1 LDKQNSQNPVKKF
14 ISVFQYSGVA
24 LEIVWSTSAKLTI
37 AMALTTLFA
46 GVLPAAIASVGGL
59 FVDVVSNAF
68 QDDGSNTAQLRSDAL
83 YYVFLEAGLVVLMTG
98 AQRINTVCQSILRVL
113 LGNKINVMILE
124 KALTLE
130 LAHFEDAEYYDK
142 LVRAR
147 REASSRPL
155 SLVIKT
161 FDLFRDIIALITIGI
176 WLFQFSPYAVLL
188 LAVAGVP
195 AFIAEAKFS
204 GEAFRI
210 HRRRSAERRMQIYL
224 EMVLTRED
232 GVKEVKLLQLG
243 KMFLQRYVDIF
254 LNIYKEDR
262 SLVLR
267 RGIWGY
273 ILGLI
278 ASAAFYF
285 AYGWVGF
292 AAIAGAITIGQM
304 TMYIAQF
311 RLGQNSVTNS
321 LTSINGMYEDNLY
334 LSNLTEFLSHK
345 VPEQTGEGI
354 AGPNPDDGI
363 RFENVSFSYPGA
375 QTPAL
380 KNINLHI
387 TPGESLAIV
396 GENGSGKTT
405 LIKLLTRLYTPTEGR
420 ILVDGLDLQEWDTNA
435 IREKIG
441 VIFQDF
447 ARYQL
452 IVGENIGI
460 GDVDNIEDGNQIEEA
475 ARKGMADE
483 FVRDLP
489 LDYQT
494 QLGTWFKDGK
504 ELSGGQWQKIAL
516 SRAFMRSKADILIL
530 DEPTAAIDARAEAE
544 IFEHFNDLTD
554 NRISIIISLGTW
566 FKDGK
571 ELSGGQWQKIA
582 LSRAFMRSKADILI
596 LDEPTAAIDARAE
609 AEIFEHFN
617 DLTDNRISIIIS
629 HRFSTVRRA
638 DHIIVLEKA
647 EVLEQGSHQQLLE
660 MDGQYATLFN
670 LQAKG
675 YQ

>member
-1 LDKQNSQNPVKKF
+1 MATSDTASKPTDTASSAEPGSVRKF
-14 ISVFQYSGVA
+14 LSVFQYSRVA
-24 LEIVWSTSAKLTI
+24 MEIVWSTSATLTLV
-37 AMALTTLFA
+37 MAATTLVS

-59 FVDVVSNAF
+59 FVDAVASAI
-68 QDDGSNTAQLRSDAL
+68 QNTGDAAEAARSEVL
-83 YYVFLEAGLVVLMTG
+83 FYVLVEAGLVVIMTG
-98 AQRINTVCQSILRVL
+98 AQKLNTVCQSILRVL

-161 FDLFRDIIALITIGI
+161 FDLARDVVALLTIGI
-176 WLFQFSPYAVLL
+176 WLFQFSAYAVLL
-188 LAVAGVP
+188 LGLAGIP
-195 AFIAEAKFS
+195 AFLAEAKFS

-210 HRRRSAERRMQIYL
+210 HRRRSAERRVQIYL

-243 KMFLQRYVDIF
+243 KLFLQRYVDIF
-254 LNIYKEDR
+254 RKIYKEDR
-262 SLVLR
+262 NLVLR
-267 RGIWGY
+267 RGFWGY
-273 ILGLI
+273 VLGLL

-285 AYGWVGF
+285 AYAWVGF

-311 RLGQNSVTNS
+311 RLGQNAVTNS
-321 LTSINGMYEDNLY
+321 LTAVNGMYEDNLY
-334 LSNLTEFLSHK
+334 LSNLTEYLNHK
-345 VPEQTGEGI
+345 VPETTGNKT
-354 AGPNPDDGI
+354 AGPDPSDGI
-363 RFENVSFSYPGA
+363 RIENVSFFYPGSNI
-375 QTPAL
+375 PAL
-380 KNINLHI
+380 NKVNLHI
-387 TPGESLAIV
+387 RPGESLAIV

-405 LIKLLTRLYTPTEGR
+405 LIKLLTRLYQPSEGT
-420 ILVDGLDLQEWDTNA
+420 IYLEGLDLKDWDIDTL
-435 IREKIG
+435 RKKIG

-452 IVGENIGI
+452 LVGENIGI
-460 GDVDNIEDGNQIEEA
+460 GDVDELEQDELIEEA
-475 ARKGMADE
+475 AEKGMADE
-483 FVRDLP
+483 FVKDLP
-489 LDYQT
+489 QGYKT

-544 IFEHFNDLTD
+544 IFAHFRDLTA
-554 NRISIIISLGTW
+554 N
-566 FKDGK
+566 K
-571 ELSGGQWQKIA
+571 
-582 LSRAFMRSKADILI
+582 
-596 LDEPTAAIDARAE
+596 
-609 AEIFEHFN
+609 
-617 DLTDNRISIIIS
+617 ISIIIS
-629 HRFSTVRRA
+629 HRFSTVRMA

-647 EVLEQGSHQQLLE
+647 EILEEGSHEELLAS
-660 MDGQYATLFN
+660 DGQYATLFN
-670 LQAKG
+670 LQAQG

>member
-1 LDKQNSQNPVKKF
+1 M
-14 ISVFQYSGVA
+14 
-24 LEIVWSTSAKLTI
+24 
-37 AMALTTLFA
+37 AMAFSTLVS

-59 FVDVVSNAF
+59 FVDAVASAF
-68 QDDGSNTAQLRSDAL
+68 QQDSAAAEQARDDVLF
-83 YYVFLEAGLVVLMTG
+83 YVFLELGLVVFMTG
-98 AQRINTVCQSILRVL
+98 AQRLNTICQSILRVL

-161 FDLFRDIIALITIGI
+161 FDLLRDLIALITIGI
-176 WLFQFSPYAVLL
+176 FLFQFSVWAVAL
-188 LAVAGVP
+188 LAIAGIP
-195 AFIAEAKFS
+195 AFLAEAKFS

-243 KMFLQRYVDIF
+243 KLFLKRYVDIF
-254 LNIYKEDR
+254 RSMYKEDR
-262 SLVLR
+262 NLVLR
-267 RGIWGY
+267 RGFWGY
-273 ILGLI
+273 VLGLL
-278 ASAAFYF
+278 ASSAFYF

-292 AAIAGAITIGQM
+292 ATIAGAITIGQM

-311 RLGQNSVTNS
+311 RLGQNAVTNS
-321 LTSINGMYEDNLY
+321 LTAINGMYEDNLY
-334 LSNLTEFLSHK
+334 LSNLTEYLEHK
-345 VPEQTGEGI
+345 VPEQTGTETLGFDR
-354 AGPNPDDGI
+354 DDGI
-363 RFENVSFSYPGA
+363 RFEEVSFSYPGSEI
-375 QTPAL
+375 PAL
-380 KNINLHI
+380 NKVSLHI
-387 TPGESLAIV
+387 KPGESLAIV

-405 LIKLLTRLYTPTEGR
+405 LIKLLTRLYSPSKGR
-420 ILVDGLDLQEWDTNA
+420 IFLEGLELKEWDIETL
-435 IREKIG
+435 RQKIG

-460 GDVDNIEDGNQIEEA
+460 GDVDEIEKDPLIEEA
-475 ARKGMADE
+475 AKKGMADV

-489 LDYQT
+489 RSYKT

-530 DEPTAAIDARAEAE
+530 DEPTAAIDAKAEAE
-544 IFEHFNDLTD
+544 IFSHFGDLTD
-554 NRISIIISLGTW
+554 N
-566 FKDGK
+566 K
-571 ELSGGQWQKIA
+571 
-582 LSRAFMRSKADILI
+582 
-596 LDEPTAAIDARAE
+596 
-609 AEIFEHFN
+609 
-617 DLTDNRISIIIS
+617 ISIIIS

-638 DHIIVLEKA
+638 DHIIVLEKG
-647 EVLEQGSHQQLLE
+647 EIQEEGSHSELLDKE
-660 MDGQYATLFN
+660 GHYATLFR
-670 LQAKG
+670 LQAQG

>member
-1 LDKQNSQNPVKKF
+1 MIDQVNNQEPRDSVRKF
-14 ISVFQYSGVA
+14 FSVFQYSRVA
-24 LEIVWSTSAKLTI
+24 LEIVWSTSAALTL
-37 AMALTTLFA
+37 AMAFSTLVS

-59 FVDVVSNAF
+59 FVDAVASAF
-68 QDDGSNTAQLRSDAL
+68 QQDSAAAEQARDDVLF
-83 YYVFLEAGLVVLMTG
+83 YVFLELGLVVLITG
-98 AQRINTVCQSILRVL
+98 AQRLNTICQSILRVL

-161 FDLFRDIIALITIGI
+161 FDLLRDLIALITIGI
-176 WLFQFSPYAVLL
+176 FLFQFSVWAVAL

-195 AFIAEAKFS
+195 AFLAEAKFS

-243 KMFLQRYVDIF
+243 KLFLKRYVDIF
-254 LNIYKEDR
+254 RSMYKEDR
-262 SLVLR
+262 NLVLR
-267 RGIWGY
+267 RGFWGY
-273 ILGLI
+273 VLGLL
-278 ASAAFYF
+278 ASSAFYF

-292 AAIAGAITIGQM
+292 ATIAGAITIGQM

-311 RLGQNSVTNS
+311 RLGQNAVTNS
-321 LTSINGMYEDNLY
+321 LTAINGMYEDNLY
-334 LSNLTEFLSHK
+334 LSNLTEYLEHK
-345 VPEQTGEGI
+345 VPEQTGTKTLGFDR
-354 AGPNPDDGI
+354 DDGI
-363 RFENVSFSYPGA
+363 RFEDVSFSYPGSEI
-375 QTPAL
+375 PAL
-380 KNINLHI
+380 NKVSLHI
-387 TPGESLAIV
+387 KPGESLAIV

-405 LIKLLTRLYTPTEGR
+405 LIKLLTRLYSPSKGKIFLEG
-420 ILVDGLDLQEWDTNA
+420 LELKEWDIETL
-435 IREKIG
+435 RQKIG

-460 GDVDNIEDGNQIEEA
+460 GDVDEIETDPLIEEA
-475 ARKGMADE
+475 AKKGMADV

-489 LDYQT
+489 RSYKT

-544 IFEHFNDLTD
+544 IFSHFGDLTD
-554 NRISIIISLGTW
+554 N
-566 FKDGK
+566 K
-571 ELSGGQWQKIA
+571 
-582 LSRAFMRSKADILI
+582 
-596 LDEPTAAIDARAE
+596 
-609 AEIFEHFN
+609 
-617 DLTDNRISIIIS
+617 ISIIIS

-638 DHIIVLEKA
+638 DHIIVLEKG
-647 EVLEQGSHQQLLE
+647 EIQEEGSHSELLNNE
-660 MDGQYATLFN
+660 GHYATLFR
-670 LQAKG
+670 LQAQG

>member
-1 LDKQNSQNPVKKF
+1 MTAEKSSKSPRSRFLG
-14 ISVFQYSGVA
+14 VFRYSA
-24 LEIVWSTSAKLTI
+24 FAMRIVWDTSAPLMI
-37 AMALTTLFA
+37 AMALTTLIV
-46 GVLPAAIASVGGL
+46 GLLPAAIASVGGL
-59 FVDVVSNAF
+59 FVDAVAGAL
-68 QDDGSNTAQLRSDAL
+68 GSAGAAAEVARSEAL
-83 YYVFLEAGLVVLMTG
+83 TFVYIEVGLVLLMTA
-98 AQRINTVCQSILRVL
+98 AQQANTVCQAVLRVL

-155 SLVIKT
+155 SLVTKT
-161 FDLFRDIIALITIGI
+161 FDLLRNVISLIAIGVF
-176 WLFQFSPYAVLL
+176 LFQFSPYAVLL
-188 LAVAGVP
+188 LSIAGVP

-204 GEAFRI
+204 GEAFRVNK
-210 HRRRSAERRMQIYL
+210 RRSAERRMQIYL

-243 KMFLQRYVDIF
+243 KIFLQRYVDIF
-254 LNIYKEDR
+254 LAIYKEDR

-267 RGIWGY
+267 RGVWGY
-273 ILGLI
+273 GLGII
-278 ASAAFYF
+278 ASGAFYF

-311 RLGQNSVTNS
+311 RLGQSAVTSS
-321 LTSINGMYEDNLY
+321 LTSVNGMYEDNLY
-334 LSNLTEFLSHK
+334 LSNLTEYLEHE
-345 VPEQTGEGI
+345 VPEQSGNLH
-354 AGPNPDDGI
+354 AGPRPEDGI
-363 RFENVSFSYPGA
+363 RFENVSFFYPGSDV
-375 QTPAL
+375 PAL
-380 KNINLHI
+380 DNVSLHI

-405 LIKLLTRLYTPTEGR
+405 LIKLLTRLYTPTQGQIMLEG
-420 ILVDGLDLQEWDTNA
+420 LPLQEWDVDTL
-435 IREKIG
+435 RRKIG

-460 GDVDNIEDGNQIEEA
+460 GDSDNLASESEIEIA
-475 ARKGMADE
+475 AKKGMADE

-489 LDYQT
+489 SGYKT

-504 ELSGGQWQKIAL
+504 ELSGGQWQKVAL

-530 DEPTAAIDARAEAE
+530 DEPTAAIDAKAEAD
-544 IFEHFNDLTD
+544 IFAHFAELT
-554 NRISIIISLGTW
+554 
-566 FKDGK
+566 
-571 ELSGGQWQKIA
+571 A
-582 LSRAFMRSKADILI
+582 
-596 LDEPTAAIDARAE
+596 
-609 AEIFEHFN
+609 
-617 DLTDNRISIIIS
+617 NRISIIIS

-638 DHIIVLEKA
+638 DHIIVLEKSKIM
-647 EVLEQGSHQQLLE
+647 EQGSHEELLE
-660 MDGQYATLFN
+660 LGGQYATLFK
-670 LQAKG
+670 LQAEG

>member
-1 LDKQNSQNPVKKF
+1 MTAEKSSKSPLSRF
-14 ISVFQYSGVA
+14 LGVFRYSAVA
-24 LEIVWSTSAKLTI
+24 MRIVWDTSAPLMI
-37 AMALTTLFA
+37 AMALTTLIV
-46 GVLPAAIASVGGL
+46 GLLPAAIASVGGL
-59 FVDVVSNAF
+59 FVDAVAGAL
-68 QDDGSNTAQLRSDAL
+68 GSAGAAAEVARSEAL
-83 YYVFLEAGLVVLMTG
+83 TFVYIEVGLVLLMTA
-98 AQRINTVCQSILRVL
+98 AQQANTVCQAVLRVL

-155 SLVIKT
+155 SLVTKT
-161 FDLFRDIIALITIGI
+161 FDLLRNVISLIAIGAF
-176 WLFQFSPYAVLL
+176 LFQFSPYAVLL
-188 LAVAGVP
+188 LSIAGVP

-204 GEAFRI
+204 GEAFRVNK
-210 HRRRSAERRMQIYL
+210 RRSAERRMQIYL

-243 KMFLQRYVDIF
+243 KIFLQRYVDIF
-254 LNIYKEDR
+254 LAIYKEDR

-267 RGIWGY
+267 RGVWGY
-273 ILGLI
+273 GLGII
-278 ASAAFYF
+278 ASGAFYF

-311 RLGQNSVTNS
+311 RLGQSAVTSS
-321 LTSINGMYEDNLY
+321 LTSVNGMYEDNLY
-334 LSNLTEFLSHK
+334 LSNLTEYLEHE
-345 VPEQTGEGI
+345 VPEQSGNLH
-354 AGPNPDDGI
+354 AGPRPEDGI
-363 RFENVSFSYPGA
+363 RFESVSFFYPGSDVPALDNVS
-375 QTPAL
+375 
-380 KNINLHI
+380 LHI

-405 LIKLLTRLYTPTEGR
+405 LIKLLTRLYTPTQGQILLEG
-420 ILVDGLDLQEWDTNA
+420 LPLQEWDIDTL
-435 IREKIG
+435 RRKIG

-460 GDVDNIEDGNQIEEA
+460 GDSDNLASESEIEIA
-475 ARKGMADE
+475 AKKGMADE

-489 LDYQT
+489 SGYKT

-504 ELSGGQWQKIAL
+504 ELSGGQWQKVAL

-530 DEPTAAIDARAEAE
+530 DEPTAAIDAKAEAD
-544 IFEHFNDLTD
+544 IFAHFAELT
-554 NRISIIISLGTW
+554 
-566 FKDGK
+566 
-571 ELSGGQWQKIA
+571 A
-582 LSRAFMRSKADILI
+582 
-596 LDEPTAAIDARAE
+596 
-609 AEIFEHFN
+609 
-617 DLTDNRISIIIS
+617 NRISIIIS

-638 DHIIVLEKA
+638 DHIIVLEKSKIM
-647 EVLEQGSHQQLLE
+647 EQGSHEELLE
-660 MDGQYATLFN
+660 LGGQYATLFK
-670 LQAKG
+670 LQAEG

>member
-1 LDKQNSQNPVKKF
+1 MIKKTNSNDAVSRF
-14 ISVFQYSGVA
+14 LGVFRYSAVA
-24 LEIVWSTSAKLTI
+24 MRIVWDTSAPLMI
-37 AMALTTLFA
+37 AMALTTLIV
-46 GVLPAAIASVGGL
+46 GLLPAAIASVGGL
-59 FVDVVSNAF
+59 FVDAVAGAL
-68 QDDGSNTAQLRSDAL
+68 GSTGVTADSAKTEAL
-83 YYVFLEAGLVVLMTG
+83 TFVYIEVGLVLLMTA
-98 AQRINTVCQSILRVL
+98 AQQANTVCQAVLRVL

-155 SLVIKT
+155 SLVTKT
-161 FDLFRDIIALITIGI
+161 FDLIRNLISLIAIGAF
-176 WLFQFSPYAVLL
+176 LFQFSPYAVLL
-188 LAVAGVP
+188 LSIAGVP

-204 GEAFRI
+204 GEAFRVNK
-210 HRRRSAERRMQIYL
+210 RRSAERRMQIYL

-243 KMFLQRYVDIF
+243 KIFLQRYIDIF
-254 LNIYKEDR
+254 LAIYKEDR

-273 ILGLI
+273 GLGII
-278 ASAAFYF
+278 ASGAFYF

-311 RLGQNSVTNS
+311 RLGQSAVTSS
-321 LTSINGMYEDNLY
+321 LTSVNGMYEDNLY
-334 LSNLTEFLSHK
+334 LSNLTEYLEHE
-345 VPEQTGEGI
+345 VPEQSGSLH
-354 AGPNPDDGI
+354 AGPMPEDGI
-363 RFENVSFSYPGA
+363 RFENVSFFYPGSDV
-375 QTPAL
+375 PAL
-380 KNINLHI
+380 DNVSLHI

-405 LIKLLTRLYTPTEGR
+405 LIKLLTRLYTPTHGKISLEG
-420 ILVDGLDLQEWDTNA
+420 LPLEEWDIDTL
-435 IREKIG
+435 RRKIG

-460 GDVDNIEDGNQIEEA
+460 GDSDNLDSEKEIEIA
-475 ARKGMADE
+475 AKKGMADE

-489 LDYQT
+489 SGYKT

-504 ELSGGQWQKIAL
+504 ELSGGQWQKVAL
-516 SRAFMRSKADILIL
+516 SRAFMRNQADILIL
-530 DEPTAAIDARAEAE
+530 DEPTAAIDAKAEAD
-544 IFEHFNDLTD
+544 IFAHFAELT
-554 NRISIIISLGTW
+554 
-566 FKDGK
+566 
-571 ELSGGQWQKIA
+571 A
-582 LSRAFMRSKADILI
+582 
-596 LDEPTAAIDARAE
+596 
-609 AEIFEHFN
+609 
-617 DLTDNRISIIIS
+617 NRISIIIS

-647 EVLEQGSHQQLLE
+647 RIMEQGSHEELLE
-660 MDGQYATLFN
+660 LGGQYATLFK
-670 LQAKG
+670 LQAEG

>member
-1 LDKQNSQNPVKKF
+1 MSEQDNQTSVRSFL
-14 ISVFQYSGVA
+14 SVFQYSRVA
-24 LEIVWSTSAKLTI
+24 IEIVWSTSAALTI
-37 AMALTTLFA
+37 VMAITTLIA
-46 GVLPAAIASVGGL
+46 GVLPAAIASIGGL
-59 FVDVVSNAF
+59 FVDAVA
-68 QDDGSNTAQLRSDAL
+68 TAINSQGQEAELARSDVL
-83 YYVFLEAGLVVLMTG
+83 RYVLIEAGLVVLMTG
-98 AQRINTVCQSILRVL
+98 AQKANGVCQSILRVL

-161 FDLFRDIIALITIGI
+161 FDLIRDLIALLTIG
-176 WLFQFSPYAVLL
+176 LFLLQFSVYAVLL
-188 LAVAGVP
+188 LALAGIP
-195 AFIAEAKFS
+195 AFVAEAKFS

-243 KMFLQRYVDIF
+243 KLFLDRYVNIF
-254 LNIYKEDR
+254 RDIYKEDR
-262 SLVLR
+262 NLVLR
-267 RGIWGY
+267 RGFWGY
-273 ILGLI
+273 VLGLL

-285 AYGWVGF
+285 AYGWVGL

-311 RLGQNSVTNS
+311 RLGQNAVTNS
-321 LTSINGMYEDNLY
+321 LTSVNGMYEDNLY
-334 LSNLTEFLSHK
+334 LSNLTEYLAHK
-345 VPEQTGEGI
+345 VPEQSGDQV
-354 AGPNPDDGI
+354 AGPDPADGI
-363 RFENVSFSYPGA
+363 RFEGVSFYYPGSK
-375 QTPAL
+375 TPAL
-380 KNINLHI
+380 DNVSLHI
-387 TPGESLAIV
+387 RPGESLAIV

-405 LIKLLTRLYTPTEGR
+405 LIKLLTRLYQPTSGTIYLE
-420 ILVDGLDLQEWDTNA
+420 GLDLADWDINA
-435 IREKIG
+435 LRQKIG

-447 ARYQL
+447 ARYQML
-452 IVGENIGI
+452 VGENIGI
-460 GDVDNIEDGNQIEEA
+460 GDVEDLEEQNLIEEA

-483 FVRDLP
+483 FVKDLP
-489 LDYQT
+489 AAYQT

-544 IFEHFNDLTD
+544 IFAHFRDLTA
-554 NRISIIISLGTW
+554 N
-566 FKDGK
+566 K
-571 ELSGGQWQKIA
+571 
-582 LSRAFMRSKADILI
+582 
-596 LDEPTAAIDARAE
+596 
-609 AEIFEHFN
+609 
-617 DLTDNRISIIIS
+617 ISIIIS
-629 HRFSTVRRA
+629 HRFSTVRMA

-647 EVLEQGSHQQLLE
+647 AIMEEGSHQELLAA
-660 MDGQYATLFN
+660 DGQYATLFN

>member
-1 LDKQNSQNPVKKF
+1 MTADKNSKSPLSRF
-14 ISVFQYSGVA
+14 LGVFRYSAVA
-24 LEIVWSTSAKLTI
+24 MRIVWDTSAPLMI
-37 AMALTTLFA
+37 AMALTTLIV
-46 GVLPAAIASVGGL
+46 GLLPAAIASVGGL
-59 FVDVVSNAF
+59 FVDAVAGAL
-68 QDDGSNTAQLRSDAL
+68 GSAGAAAEVARSEAL
-83 YYVFLEAGLVVLMTG
+83 TFVYIEVGLVLLMTA
-98 AQRINTVCQSILRVL
+98 AQQANTVCQAVLRVL

-155 SLVIKT
+155 SLVTKT
-161 FDLFRDIIALITIGI
+161 FDLLRNVISLVAIGVF
-176 WLFQFSPYAVLL
+176 LFQFSPYAVLL
-188 LAVAGVP
+188 LSIAGVP

-204 GEAFRI
+204 GEAFRVNK
-210 HRRRSAERRMQIYL
+210 RRSAERRMQIYL

-243 KMFLQRYVDIF
+243 KIFLQRYVDIF
-254 LNIYKEDR
+254 LAIYKEDR

-267 RGIWGY
+267 RGVWGY
-273 ILGLI
+273 GLGII
-278 ASAAFYF
+278 ASGAFYF

-311 RLGQNSVTNS
+311 RLGQSAVTSS
-321 LTSINGMYEDNLY
+321 LTSVNGMYEDNLY
-334 LSNLTEFLSHK
+334 LSNLAEYLEHE
-345 VPEQTGEGI
+345 VPEQSGNLH
-354 AGPNPDDGI
+354 AGPRPEDGI
-363 RFENVSFSYPGA
+363 RFESVSFFYPGSDVPALDNVS
-375 QTPAL
+375 
-380 KNINLHI
+380 LHI

-405 LIKLLTRLYTPTEGR
+405 LIKLLTRLYMPTQGQILLEG
-420 ILVDGLDLQEWDTNA
+420 LPLQEWDIDTL
-435 IREKIG
+435 RRKIG

-460 GDVDNIEDGNQIEEA
+460 GDSDNLASESEIEIA
-475 ARKGMADE
+475 AKKGMADE

-489 LDYQT
+489 SGYKT

-504 ELSGGQWQKIAL
+504 ELSGGQWQKVAL

-530 DEPTAAIDARAEAE
+530 DEPTAAIDAKAEAD
-544 IFEHFNDLTD
+544 IFAHFAELT
-554 NRISIIISLGTW
+554 
-566 FKDGK
+566 
-571 ELSGGQWQKIA
+571 A
-582 LSRAFMRSKADILI
+582 
-596 LDEPTAAIDARAE
+596 
-609 AEIFEHFN
+609 
-617 DLTDNRISIIIS
+617 NRISIIIS

-638 DHIIVLEKA
+638 DHIIVLEKSKIM
-647 EVLEQGSHQQLLE
+647 EQGSHEELLE
-660 MDGQYATLFN
+660 LGGQYATLFK
-670 LQAKG
+670 LQAEG

>member
-1 LDKQNSQNPVKKF
+1 M
-14 ISVFQYSGVA
+14 
-24 LEIVWSTSAKLTI
+24 EIVWSTSAALTI
-37 AMALTTLFA
+37 LMAISTLIA

-59 FVDVVSNAF
+59 FVDAVASAIQGTGEVAE
-68 QDDGSNTAQLRSDAL
+68 QARSDVL
-83 YYVFLEAGLVVLMTG
+83 FYVLVEAGLVVLMTG
-98 AQRINTVCQSILRVL
+98 GQKLNSVCQSILRVL

-161 FDLFRDIIALITIGI
+161 FDLVRDIIALITIGI

-188 LAVAGVP
+188 LGLAGVP
-195 AFIAEAKFS
+195 AFVAEAKFS

-243 KMFLQRYVDIF
+243 KLFLQRYVDIF
-254 LNIYKEDR
+254 RNIYKEDR
-262 SLVLR
+262 NLVLR
-267 RGIWGY
+267 RGFWGY
-273 ILGLI
+273 VLGLL

-311 RLGQNSVTNS
+311 RLGQNAVTNS

-334 LSNLTEFLSHK
+334 LSNLSEYLAHK
-345 VPEQTGEGI
+345 VPEQTGDQTG
-354 AGPNPDDGI
+354 GPQPEDGI
-363 RFENVSFSYPGA
+363 RIENVTFYYPGSK
-375 QTPAL
+375 TPAL
-380 KNINLHI
+380 RSVNLHI
-387 TPGESLAIV
+387 RPGESLAIV

-405 LIKLLTRLYTPTEGR
+405 LIKLLTRLYTPSEGA
-420 ILVDGLDLQEWDTNA
+420 IYLEGLDLREWDIQA
-435 IREKIG
+435 LRKKIG

-452 IVGENIGI
+452 LVGENIGI
-460 GDVDNIEDGNQIEEA
+460 GDVEDLNEAERVEEA
-475 ARKGMADE
+475 AKKGMAEE
-483 FVRDLP
+483 FVKDLP
-489 LDYQT
+489 EAYNT
-494 QLGTWFKDGK
+494 QLGTWFKNGK

-516 SRAFMRSKADILIL
+516 SRAFMRNKADILIL

-544 IFEHFNDLTD
+544 IFSHFRDLTA
-554 NRISIIISLGTW
+554 N
-566 FKDGK
+566 K
-571 ELSGGQWQKIA
+571 
-582 LSRAFMRSKADILI
+582 
-596 LDEPTAAIDARAE
+596 
-609 AEIFEHFN
+609 
-617 DLTDNRISIIIS
+617 ISIIIS
-629 HRFSTVRRA
+629 HRFSTVRMA

-647 EVLEQGSHQQLLE
+647 EIQEEGSHQELLARG
-660 MDGQYATLFN
+660 GQYATLFK
-670 LQAKG
+670 LQAQG

>member
-1 LDKQNSQNPVKKF
+1 MTAEKSSKSPLSRF
-14 ISVFQYSGVA
+14 LGVFRYSAVA
-24 LEIVWSTSAKLTI
+24 MRIVWDTSASLMI
-37 AMALTTLFA
+37 AMALTTLIV
-46 GVLPAAIASVGGL
+46 GLLPAAIASVGGL
-59 FVDVVSNAF
+59 FVDAVAGAL
-68 QDDGSNTAQLRSDAL
+68 GSAGAAAEVARSEAL
-83 YYVFLEAGLVVLMTG
+83 TFVYIEVGLVLLMTA
-98 AQRINTVCQSILRVL
+98 AQQANTVCQAVLRVL

-155 SLVIKT
+155 SLVTKT
-161 FDLFRDIIALITIGI
+161 FDLLRNVISLIAIGVF
-176 WLFQFSPYAVLL
+176 LFQFSPYAVLL
-188 LAVAGVP
+188 LSIAGVP

-204 GEAFRI
+204 GEAFRVNK
-210 HRRRSAERRMQIYL
+210 RRSAERRMQIYL

-243 KMFLQRYVDIF
+243 KIFLQRYVDIF
-254 LNIYKEDR
+254 LAIYKEDR

-267 RGIWGY
+267 RGVWGY
-273 ILGLI
+273 GLGII
-278 ASAAFYF
+278 ASGAFYF

-311 RLGQNSVTNS
+311 RLGQSAVTSS
-321 LTSINGMYEDNLY
+321 LTSVNGMYEDNLY
-334 LSNLTEFLSHK
+334 LSNLTEYLEHE
-345 VPEQTGEGI
+345 VPEQSGNLH
-354 AGPNPDDGI
+354 AGPRPEDGI
-363 RFENVSFSYPGA
+363 RFENVSFFYPGSDV
-375 QTPAL
+375 PAL
-380 KNINLHI
+380 DNVSLHI

-405 LIKLLTRLYTPTEGR
+405 LIKLLTRLYTPTQGQIMLEG
-420 ILVDGLDLQEWDTNA
+420 LPLQEWDVDTL
-435 IREKIG
+435 RRKIG

-460 GDVDNIEDGNQIEEA
+460 GDSDNLASETEIEIA
-475 ARKGMADE
+475 AKKGMADE

-489 LDYQT
+489 SGYKT

-504 ELSGGQWQKIAL
+504 ELSGGQWQKVAL

-530 DEPTAAIDARAEAE
+530 DEPTAAIDAKAEAD
-544 IFEHFNDLTD
+544 IFAHFAELT
-554 NRISIIISLGTW
+554 
-566 FKDGK
+566 
-571 ELSGGQWQKIA
+571 A
-582 LSRAFMRSKADILI
+582 
-596 LDEPTAAIDARAE
+596 
-609 AEIFEHFN
+609 
-617 DLTDNRISIIIS
+617 NRISIIIS

-638 DHIIVLEKA
+638 DHIIVLEKSKIM
-647 EVLEQGSHQQLLE
+647 EQGSHEELLE
-660 MDGQYATLFN
+660 LGGQYATLFK
-670 LQAKG
+670 LQAEG

>member
-1 LDKQNSQNPVKKF
+1 MTAEKSSKSPLSRF
-14 ISVFQYSGVA
+14 LGVFRYSAVA
-24 LEIVWSTSAKLTI
+24 MRIVWDTSASLMI
-37 AMALTTLFA
+37 AMALTTLIV
-46 GVLPAAIASVGGL
+46 GLLPAAIASVGGL
-59 FVDVVSNAF
+59 FVDAVAGAL
-68 QDDGSNTAQLRSDAL
+68 GSAGAAAEVARSEAL
-83 YYVFLEAGLVVLMTG
+83 TFVYIEVGLVLLMTA
-98 AQRINTVCQSILRVL
+98 AQQANTVCQAILRVL

-155 SLVIKT
+155 SLVTKT
-161 FDLFRDIIALITIGI
+161 FDLLRNVISLVAIGVF
-176 WLFQFSPYAVLL
+176 LFQFSPYAVLL
-188 LAVAGVP
+188 LSIAGVP

-204 GEAFRI
+204 GEAFRVNK
-210 HRRRSAERRMQIYL
+210 RRSAERRMQIYL

-243 KMFLQRYVDIF
+243 KIFLQRYVDIF
-254 LNIYKEDR
+254 LAIYKEDR

-267 RGIWGY
+267 RGVWGY
-273 ILGLI
+273 GLGII
-278 ASAAFYF
+278 ASGAFYF

-311 RLGQNSVTNS
+311 RLGQSAVTSS
-321 LTSINGMYEDNLY
+321 LTSVNGMYEDNLY
-334 LSNLTEFLSHK
+334 LSNLTEYLEHE
-345 VPEQTGEGI
+345 VPEQSGNLH
-354 AGPNPDDGI
+354 AGPRPEDGI
-363 RFENVSFSYPGA
+363 RFENVSFFYPGSDV
-375 QTPAL
+375 PAL
-380 KNINLHI
+380 DNVSLHI

-405 LIKLLTRLYTPTEGR
+405 LIKLLTRLYTPTQGQIMLEG
-420 ILVDGLDLQEWDTNA
+420 LPLQEWDVDTL
-435 IREKIG
+435 RRKIG

-460 GDVDNIEDGNQIEEA
+460 GDSDNLASETEIEIA
-475 ARKGMADE
+475 AKKGMADE

-489 LDYQT
+489 SGYKT

-504 ELSGGQWQKIAL
+504 ELSGGQWQKVAL

-530 DEPTAAIDARAEAE
+530 DEPTAAIDAKAEAD
-544 IFEHFNDLTD
+544 IFAHFAELT
-554 NRISIIISLGTW
+554 
-566 FKDGK
+566 
-571 ELSGGQWQKIA
+571 A
-582 LSRAFMRSKADILI
+582 
-596 LDEPTAAIDARAE
+596 
-609 AEIFEHFN
+609 
-617 DLTDNRISIIIS
+617 NRISIIIS

-638 DHIIVLEKA
+638 DHIIVLEKSKIM
-647 EVLEQGSHQQLLE
+647 EQGSHEELLE
-660 MDGQYATLFN
+660 LGGQYATLFM
-670 LQAKG
+670 LQAEG

>member
-1 LDKQNSQNPVKKF
+1 ML
-14 ISVFQYSGVA
+14 
-24 LEIVWSTSAKLTI
+24 
-37 AMALTTLFA
+37 AMALTTLIA
-46 GVLPAAIASVGGL
+46 GVLPAAIASVGGM
-59 FVDVVSNAF
+59 FVDAVAGALGAS
-68 QDDGSNTAQLRSDAL
+68 GAQAEAARAQAL
-83 YYVFLEAGLVVLMTG
+83 NFVFIEVGLVLLMTA
-98 AQRINTVCQSILRVL
+98 AQQANTVCQAILRVL

-155 SLVIKT
+155 SLVTKT
-161 FDLFRDIIALITIGI
+161 FDLLRNVISLVAIGAF
-176 WLFQFSPYAVLL
+176 LFQFSPWAVLL
-188 LAVAGVP
+188 LSLAGVP

-204 GEAFRI
+204 GEAFRVNK
-210 HRRRSAERRMQIYL
+210 RRSAERRMQIYL

-243 KMFLQRYVDIF
+243 KLFLQRYVDIF
-254 LNIYKEDR
+254 LDMYREDR

-267 RGIWGY
+267 RGVWGY
-273 ILGLI
+273 GLGIL

-311 RLGQNSVTNS
+311 RLGQGSVTSS
-321 LTSINGMYEDNLY
+321 LTAVNGMYEDNLY
-334 LSNLTEFLSHK
+334 LSNLTEYLDHE
-345 VPEQTGEGI
+345 VPELSGSLH
-354 AGPNPDDGI
+354 AGPKPEDGI
-363 RFENVSFSYPGA
+363 RFDNVSFYYPGSDV
-375 QTPAL
+375 PAL
-380 KNINLHI
+380 DSVSLHI

-405 LIKLLTRLYTPTEGR
+405 LIKLLTRLYTPTHGVISLEG
-420 ILVDGLDLQEWDTNA
+420 LPLQEWDIDTL
-435 IREKIG
+435 RKKIG

-460 GDVDNIEDGNQIEEA
+460 GDADNLTAEDEIKEA
-475 ARKGMADE
+475 AQKGMADA
-483 FVRDLP
+483 FISDLP
-489 LDYQT
+489 SGYQT

-504 ELSGGQWQKIAL
+504 ELSGGQWQKVAL

-530 DEPTAAIDARAEAE
+530 DEPTAAIDAKAEAD
-544 IFEHFNDLTD
+544 IFAHFAELT
-554 NRISIIISLGTW
+554 
-566 FKDGK
+566 
-571 ELSGGQWQKIA
+571 A
-582 LSRAFMRSKADILI
+582 
-596 LDEPTAAIDARAE
+596 
-609 AEIFEHFN
+609 
-617 DLTDNRISIIIS
+617 NRISIIIS

-638 DHIIVLEKA
+638 DHIIVLEKSRII
-647 EVLEQGSHQQLLE
+647 EQGSHDELLALS
-660 MDGQYATLFN
+660 GHYATLFK
-670 LQAKG
+670 LQAEG

>member
-1 LDKQNSQNPVKKF
+1 MTAEKSSKSPLSRF
-14 ISVFQYSGVA
+14 LGVFRYSAVA
-24 LEIVWSTSAKLTI
+24 MRIVWDTSAPLMI
-37 AMALTTLFA
+37 AMALTTLIV
-46 GVLPAAIASVGGL
+46 GLLPAAIASVGGL
-59 FVDVVSNAF
+59 FVDAVAGAL
-68 QDDGSNTAQLRSDAL
+68 GSAGAAAEVARSEAL
-83 YYVFLEAGLVVLMTG
+83 TFVYIEVGLVLLMTA
-98 AQRINTVCQSILRVL
+98 AQQANTVCQAVLRVL

-155 SLVIKT
+155 SLVTKT
-161 FDLFRDIIALITIGI
+161 FDLLRNVISLIAIGVF
-176 WLFQFSPYAVLL
+176 LFQFSPYAVLL
-188 LAVAGVP
+188 LSIAGVP

-204 GEAFRI
+204 GEAFRVNK
-210 HRRRSAERRMQIYL
+210 RRSAERRMQIYL

-243 KMFLQRYVDIF
+243 KIFLQRYVDIF
-254 LNIYKEDR
+254 LAIYKEDR

-267 RGIWGY
+267 RGVWGY
-273 ILGLI
+273 GLGII
-278 ASAAFYF
+278 ASGAFYF

-311 RLGQNSVTNS
+311 RLGQSAVTSS
-321 LTSINGMYEDNLY
+321 LTSVNGMYEDNLY
-334 LSNLTEFLSHK
+334 LSNLTEYLEHE
-345 VPEQTGEGI
+345 VPEQSGNLH
-354 AGPNPDDGI
+354 AGPRPEDGI
-363 RFENVSFSYPGA
+363 RFENVSFFYPGSDV
-375 QTPAL
+375 PAL
-380 KNINLHI
+380 DNVSLHI

-405 LIKLLTRLYTPTEGR
+405 LIKLLTRLYTPTQGQIMLEG
-420 ILVDGLDLQEWDTNA
+420 LPLQEWDVDTL
-435 IREKIG
+435 RRKIG

-460 GDVDNIEDGNQIEEA
+460 GDSDNLASATEIEIA
-475 ARKGMADE
+475 AKKGMADE

-489 LDYQT
+489 SGYKT

-504 ELSGGQWQKIAL
+504 ELSGGQWQKVAL

-530 DEPTAAIDARAEAE
+530 DEPTAAIDAKAEAD
-544 IFEHFNDLTD
+544 IFAHFAELT
-554 NRISIIISLGTW
+554 
-566 FKDGK
+566 
-571 ELSGGQWQKIA
+571 A
-582 LSRAFMRSKADILI
+582 
-596 LDEPTAAIDARAE
+596 
-609 AEIFEHFN
+609 
-617 DLTDNRISIIIS
+617 NRISIIIS

-638 DHIIVLEKA
+638 DHIIVLEKSKIM
-647 EVLEQGSHQQLLE
+647 EQGSHEELLE
-660 MDGQYATLFN
+660 LGGQYATLFK
-670 LQAKG
+670 LQAEG

>member
-1 LDKQNSQNPVKKF
+1 M
-14 ISVFQYSGVA
+14 
-24 LEIVWSTSAKLTI
+24 EIVWSTSATLTLV
-37 AMALTTLFA
+37 MAATTLVS

-59 FVDVVSNAF
+59 FVDAVASAI
-68 QDDGSNTAQLRSDAL
+68 QNTGDAAEAARSEVL
-83 YYVFLEAGLVVLMTG
+83 FYVLVEAGLVVIMTG
-98 AQRINTVCQSILRVL
+98 AQKLNTVCQSILRVL

-161 FDLFRDIIALITIGI
+161 FDLARDVVALLTIGI
-176 WLFQFSPYAVLL
+176 WLFQFSAYAVLL
-188 LAVAGVP
+188 LGLAGIP
-195 AFIAEAKFS
+195 AFLAEAKFS

-210 HRRRSAERRMQIYL
+210 HRRRSAERRVQIYL

-243 KMFLQRYVDIF
+243 KLFLQRYVDIF
-254 LNIYKEDR
+254 RKIYKEDR
-262 SLVLR
+262 NLVLR
-267 RGIWGY
+267 RGFWGY
-273 ILGLI
+273 VLGLL

-311 RLGQNSVTNS
+311 RLGQNAVTNS
-321 LTSINGMYEDNLY
+321 LTAVNGMYEDNLY
-334 LSNLTEFLSHK
+334 LSNLTEYLNHN
-345 VPEQTGEGI
+345 VPETTGNKT
-354 AGPNPDDGI
+354 AGPDPSDGI
-363 RFENVSFSYPGA
+363 RIENVSFFYPGSNI
-375 QTPAL
+375 PAL
-380 KNINLHI
+380 NKVNLHI
-387 TPGESLAIV
+387 RPGESLAIV

-405 LIKLLTRLYTPTEGR
+405 LIKLLTRLYQPSEGT
-420 ILVDGLDLQEWDTNA
+420 IYLEGLDLKDWDIDTL
-435 IREKIG
+435 RKKIG

-452 IVGENIGI
+452 LVGENIGI
-460 GDVDNIEDGNQIEEA
+460 GDVDELEQDELIEEA
-475 ARKGMADE
+475 AEKGMADE
-483 FVRDLP
+483 FVKDLP
-489 LDYQT
+489 QGYKT

-544 IFEHFNDLTD
+544 IFAHFRDLTA
-554 NRISIIISLGTW
+554 N
-566 FKDGK
+566 K
-571 ELSGGQWQKIA
+571 
-582 LSRAFMRSKADILI
+582 
-596 LDEPTAAIDARAE
+596 
-609 AEIFEHFN
+609 
-617 DLTDNRISIIIS
+617 ISIIIS
-629 HRFSTVRRA
+629 HRFSTVRMA

-647 EVLEQGSHQQLLE
+647 EILEEGSHEELLAS
-660 MDGQYATLFN
+660 DGQYATLFN
-670 LQAKG
+670 LQAQG

>member
-1 LDKQNSQNPVKKF
+1 MDNQESQNPITKF
-14 ISVFQYSGVA
+14 LSVFQYSGLA
-24 LEIVWSTSAKLTI
+24 LEIVWNTSAKLTVV
-37 AMALTTLFA
+37 MALTTLVS

-59 FVDVVSNAF
+59 FVDAVSNAF
-68 QDDGSNTAQLRSDAL
+68 QDNASSAGQFRSDAL
-83 YYVFLEAGLVVLMTG
+83 YYVLLEAGLVVLMTS

-147 REASSRPL
+147 REASTRPL

-161 FDLFRDIIALITIGI
+161 FDLFRDTIALATIGI

-188 LAVAGVP
+188 LGLAGVP
-195 AFIAEAKFS
+195 AFLAEAKFS

-210 HRRRSAERRMQIYL
+210 HRRRSAERRLQIYL

-243 KMFLQRYVDIF
+243 KLFLQRYVAIF
-254 LNIYKEDR
+254 LAIYKEDR

-267 RGIWGY
+267 RGFWGY
-273 ILGLI
+273 VLGLL

-292 AAIAGAITIGQM
+292 AAIAGALTIGQM

-321 LTSINGMYEDNLY
+321 LTSINRMYEDMLY
-334 LSNLTEFLSHK
+334 LSNLTEYLEYK
-345 VPEQTGEGI
+345 VAEPTGDKK
-354 AGPNPDDGI
+354 AGPKPGDGI
-363 RFENVSFSYPGA
+363 RFENVSFYYSGA
-375 QTPAL
+375 ETPAL
-380 KNINLHI
+380 HKINLHI
-387 TPGESLAIV
+387 TQGESLAIV

-420 ILVDGLDLQEWDTNA
+420 ILVDGMDLQEWDTDA
-435 IREKIG
+435 IRQKIG

-460 GDVDNIEDGNQIEEA
+460 GDVENISAEDQISYA

-483 FVRDLP
+483 FVKDLP
-489 LDYQT
+489 LGYKT

-516 SRAFMRSKADILIL
+516 SRAFMRSQADILIL
-530 DEPTAAIDARAEAE
+530 DEPTAAIDAKAEAE
-544 IFEHFNDLTD
+544 IFAHF
-554 NRISIIISLGTW
+554 G
-566 FKDGK
+566 
-571 ELSGGQWQKIA
+571 E
-582 LSRAFMRSKADILI
+582 
-596 LDEPTAAIDARAE
+596 
-609 AEIFEHFN
+609 
-617 DLTDNRISIIIS
+617 LTDNRISIIIS
-629 HRFSTVRRA
+629 HRFSTVRMA

-647 EVLEQGSHQQLLE
+647 EVMEQGSHQQLLDK
-660 MDGQYATLFN
+660 DGQYATLFK
-670 LQAKG
+670 LQARG

>member
-1 LDKQNSQNPVKKF
+1 M
-14 ISVFQYSGVA
+14 
-24 LEIVWSTSAKLTI
+24 EIVWSTSATLTLV
-37 AMALTTLFA
+37 MAATTLVS

-59 FVDVVSNAF
+59 FVDAVASAI
-68 QDDGSNTAQLRSDAL
+68 QSTGDAAEAARSDVL
-83 YYVFLEAGLVVLMTG
+83 FYVLVEAGLVVIMTG
-98 AQRINTVCQSILRVL
+98 AQKLNTVCQSILRVL

-161 FDLFRDIIALITIGI
+161 FDLARDVVVLLTIGI
-176 WLFQFSPYAVLL
+176 WLYQFSPYAVLL
-188 LAVAGVP
+188 LGLAGIP
-195 AFIAEAKFS
+195 AFLAEAKFS

-210 HRRRSAERRMQIYL
+210 HRRRSAERRVQIYL

-243 KMFLQRYVDIF
+243 KLFLQRYVDIF
-254 LNIYKEDR
+254 RKIYKEDR
-262 SLVLR
+262 NLVLR
-267 RGIWGY
+267 RGFWGY
-273 ILGLI
+273 VLGLL

-311 RLGQNSVTNS
+311 RLGQNAVTNS
-321 LTSINGMYEDNLY
+321 LTAVNGMYEDNLY
-334 LSNLTEFLSHK
+334 LSNLTEYLNHK
-345 VPEQTGEGI
+345 VPETTGNKT
-354 AGPNPDDGI
+354 AGPDPSDGI
-363 RFENVSFSYPGA
+363 RIENVSFFYPGSNI
-375 QTPAL
+375 PAL
-380 KNINLHI
+380 NKVNLHI
-387 TPGESLAIV
+387 RPGESLAIV

-405 LIKLLTRLYTPTEGR
+405 LIKLLIRLYQPSEGT
-420 ILVDGLDLQEWDTNA
+420 IYLEGLDLKEWDIDTL
-435 IREKIG
+435 RKKIG

-452 IVGENIGI
+452 LVGENIGI
-460 GDVDNIEDGNQIEEA
+460 GDVDELEQDELIEEA
-475 ARKGMADE
+475 AEKGMADE
-483 FVRDLP
+483 FVKGLP
-489 LDYQT
+489 QGYKT

-544 IFEHFNDLTD
+544 IFSHFRDLTA
-554 NRISIIISLGTW
+554 N
-566 FKDGK
+566 K
-571 ELSGGQWQKIA
+571 
-582 LSRAFMRSKADILI
+582 
-596 LDEPTAAIDARAE
+596 
-609 AEIFEHFN
+609 
-617 DLTDNRISIIIS
+617 ISIIIS
-629 HRFSTVRRA
+629 HRFSTVRMA

-647 EVLEQGSHQQLLE
+647 EILEEGSHEELLAS
-660 MDGQYATLFN
+660 DGQYATLFN
-670 LQAKG
+670 LQAQG

>member
-1 LDKQNSQNPVKKF
+1 MTAEKSSKSPLSRF
-14 ISVFQYSGVA
+14 LGVFRYSAVA
-24 LEIVWSTSAKLTI
+24 MRIVWDTSAPLMI
-37 AMALTTLFA
+37 AMALTTLIV
-46 GVLPAAIASVGGL
+46 GLLPAAIASVGGL
-59 FVDVVSNAF
+59 FVDAVAGAL
-68 QDDGSNTAQLRSDAL
+68 GSAGAAAEVARSEAL
-83 YYVFLEAGLVVLMTG
+83 TFVYIEVGLVLLMTA
-98 AQRINTVCQSILRVL
+98 AQQANTVCQAVLRVL

-155 SLVIKT
+155 SLVTKT
-161 FDLFRDIIALITIGI
+161 FDLLRNVISLIAIGVF
-176 WLFQFSPYAVLL
+176 LFQFSPYAVLL
-188 LAVAGVP
+188 LSIAGVP

-204 GEAFRI
+204 GEAFRVNK
-210 HRRRSAERRMQIYL
+210 RRSAERRMQIYL

-243 KMFLQRYVDIF
+243 KIFLQRYVDIF
-254 LNIYKEDR
+254 LAIYKEDR

-267 RGIWGY
+267 RGVWGY
-273 ILGLI
+273 GLGII
-278 ASAAFYF
+278 ASGAFYF

-311 RLGQNSVTNS
+311 RLGQSAVTSS
-321 LTSINGMYEDNLY
+321 LTSVNGMYEDNLY
-334 LSNLTEFLSHK
+334 LSNLTEYLEHE
-345 VPEQTGEGI
+345 VPEQSGNLH
-354 AGPNPDDGI
+354 AGPRPEDGI
-363 RFENVSFSYPGA
+363 RFESVSFFYPGSDVPALDNVS
-375 QTPAL
+375 
-380 KNINLHI
+380 LHI

-405 LIKLLTRLYTPTEGR
+405 LIKLLTRLYTPTQGQILLEG
-420 ILVDGLDLQEWDTNA
+420 LPLQEWDIDTL
-435 IREKIG
+435 RRKIG

-447 ARYQL
+447 SRYQL

-460 GDVDNIEDGNQIEEA
+460 GDSDNLASESEIEIA
-475 ARKGMADE
+475 AKKGMADE

-489 LDYQT
+489 SGYKT

-504 ELSGGQWQKIAL
+504 ELSGGQWQKVAL

-530 DEPTAAIDARAEAE
+530 DEPTAAIDAKAEAD
-544 IFEHFNDLTD
+544 IFAHFAELT
-554 NRISIIISLGTW
+554 
-566 FKDGK
+566 
-571 ELSGGQWQKIA
+571 A
-582 LSRAFMRSKADILI
+582 
-596 LDEPTAAIDARAE
+596 
-609 AEIFEHFN
+609 
-617 DLTDNRISIIIS
+617 NRISIIIS

-638 DHIIVLEKA
+638 DHIIVLEKSKIM
-647 EVLEQGSHQQLLE
+647 EQGSHEELLE
-660 MDGQYATLFN
+660 LGGQYATLFK
-670 LQAKG
+670 LQAEG

>member
-1 LDKQNSQNPVKKF
+1 L
-14 ISVFQYSGVA
+14 
-24 LEIVWSTSAKLTI
+24 IVGL
-37 AMALTTLFA
+37 
-46 GVLPAAIASVGGL
+46 LPAAIASVGGL
-59 FVDVVSNAF
+59 FVDAVAGAL
-68 QDDGSNTAQLRSDAL
+68 GSAGAATEVARSEAL
-83 YYVFLEAGLVVLMTG
+83 TYVYIEVGLVLLMTA
-98 AQRINTVCQSILRVL
+98 AQQANTVCQAVLRVL

-155 SLVIKT
+155 SLVTKT
-161 FDLFRDIIALITIGI
+161 FDLIRNMISLIAIGAF
-176 WLFQFSPYAVLL
+176 LFQFSPYAVLL
-188 LAVAGVP
+188 LSIAGVP

-204 GEAFRI
+204 GEAFRVNK
-210 HRRRSAERRMQIYL
+210 RRSAERRMQIYL

-243 KMFLQRYVDIF
+243 KIFLQRYIDIF
-254 LNIYKEDR
+254 LAIYKEDR

-273 ILGLI
+273 GLGII
-278 ASAAFYF
+278 ASGAFYF

-311 RLGQNSVTNS
+311 RLGQSAVTSS
-321 LTSINGMYEDNLY
+321 LTSVNGMYEDNLY
-334 LSNLTEFLSHK
+334 LSNLTEYLEHE
-345 VPEQTGEGI
+345 VPEQSGSLH
-354 AGPNPDDGI
+354 AGPMPEDGI
-363 RFENVSFSYPGA
+363 RFDNVSFFYPGSDV
-375 QTPAL
+375 PAL
-380 KNINLHI
+380 DNVSLHI

-405 LIKLLTRLYTPTEGR
+405 LIKLLTRLYTPTHGKISLEG
-420 ILVDGLDLQEWDTNA
+420 LPLEEWDIDTL
-435 IREKIG
+435 RRKIG

-460 GDVDNIEDGNQIEEA
+460 GDADNLDSENEIEIA
-475 ARKGMADE
+475 AKKGMADE

-489 LDYQT
+489 SGYKT

-504 ELSGGQWQKIAL
+504 ELSGGQWQKVAL

-530 DEPTAAIDARAEAE
+530 DEPTAAIDAKAEAD
-544 IFEHFNDLTD
+544 IFAHFAELT
-554 NRISIIISLGTW
+554 
-566 FKDGK
+566 
-571 ELSGGQWQKIA
+571 A
-582 LSRAFMRSKADILI
+582 
-596 LDEPTAAIDARAE
+596 
-609 AEIFEHFN
+609 
-617 DLTDNRISIIIS
+617 NRISIIIS

-647 EVLEQGSHQQLLE
+647 RIMEQGSHEELLE
-660 MDGQYATLFN
+660 LGGQYATLFK
-670 LQAKG
+670 LQAEG

>member
-1 LDKQNSQNPVKKF
+1 MAAEKSSKSPLSRF
-14 ISVFQYSGVA
+14 LGVFRYSAGA
-24 LEIVWSTSAKLTI
+24 MRIVWDTSAPLMI
-37 AMALTTLFA
+37 AMALTTLIV
-46 GVLPAAIASVGGL
+46 GLLPAAIASVGGL
-59 FVDVVSNAF
+59 FVDAVAGAL
-68 QDDGSNTAQLRSDAL
+68 GSAGAAAEVARSEAL
-83 YYVFLEAGLVVLMTG
+83 TFVYIEVGLVLLMTA
-98 AQRINTVCQSILRVL
+98 AQQANTVCQAVLRVL

-155 SLVIKT
+155 SLVTKT
-161 FDLFRDIIALITIGI
+161 FDLLRNVISLIAIGVF
-176 WLFQFSPYAVLL
+176 LFQFSPYAVLL
-188 LAVAGVP
+188 LSIAGVP

-204 GEAFRI
+204 GEAFRVNK
-210 HRRRSAERRMQIYL
+210 RRSAERRMQIYL

-243 KMFLQRYVDIF
+243 KIFLQRYVDIF
-254 LNIYKEDR
+254 LAIYKEDR

-267 RGIWGY
+267 RGVWGY
-273 ILGLI
+273 GLGII
-278 ASAAFYF
+278 ASGAFYF

-311 RLGQNSVTNS
+311 RLGQSAVTSS
-321 LTSINGMYEDNLY
+321 LTSVNGMYEDNLY
-334 LSNLTEFLSHK
+334 LSNLTEYLEHE
-345 VPEQTGEGI
+345 VPEQSGNLH
-354 AGPNPDDGI
+354 AGPRPEDGI
-363 RFENVSFSYPGA
+363 RFESVSFFYPGSDVPALDNVS
-375 QTPAL
+375 
-380 KNINLHI
+380 LHI

-405 LIKLLTRLYTPTEGR
+405 LIKLLTRLYTPTQGQILLEG
-420 ILVDGLDLQEWDTNA
+420 LPLQEWDIDTL
-435 IREKIG
+435 RRKIG

-460 GDVDNIEDGNQIEEA
+460 GDSDNLASESEIEIA
-475 ARKGMADE
+475 AKKGMADE

-489 LDYQT
+489 SGYKT

-504 ELSGGQWQKIAL
+504 ELSGGQWQKVAL

-530 DEPTAAIDARAEAE
+530 DEPTAAIDAKAEAD
-544 IFEHFNDLTD
+544 IFAHFAELT
-554 NRISIIISLGTW
+554 
-566 FKDGK
+566 
-571 ELSGGQWQKIA
+571 A
-582 LSRAFMRSKADILI
+582 
-596 LDEPTAAIDARAE
+596 
-609 AEIFEHFN
+609 
-617 DLTDNRISIIIS
+617 NRISIIIS

-638 DHIIVLEKA
+638 DHIIVLEKSKIM
-647 EVLEQGSHQQLLE
+647 EQGSHEELLE
-660 MDGQYATLFN
+660 LGGQYATLFK
-670 LQAKG
+670 LQAEG

>member
-1 LDKQNSQNPVKKF
+1 MDNQESTNPARKF
-14 ISVFQYSGVA
+14 LSVFQYSKVA
-24 LEIVWSTSAKLTI
+24 IEIVWSTSAALTI
-37 AMALTTLFA
+37 VMAISTLVA

-59 FVDVVSNAF
+59 FVDAVASAF
-68 QDDGSNTAQLRSDAL
+68 QQTGAAAEQARNDVLF
-83 YYVFLEAGLVVLMTG
+83 YVFIELGLVVVMTG
-98 AQRINTVCQSILRVL
+98 AQRLNTVCQSILRVL

-161 FDLFRDIIALITIGI
+161 FDLLRDIIALITIGI
-176 WLFQFSPYAVLL
+176 FLFQFSPWAVGL

-243 KMFLQRYVDIF
+243 KLFLQRYVDIF
-254 LNIYKEDR
+254 RNIYKEDR
-262 SLVLR
+262 NLVLR
-267 RGIWGY
+267 RGFWGY
-273 ILGLI
+273 VLGLL

-311 RLGQNSVTNS
+311 RLGQNAVTNS
-321 LTSINGMYEDNLY
+321 LTAVNGMYEDNLY
-334 LSNLTEFLSHK
+334 LSNLTEYLEHK
-345 VPEQTGEGI
+345 VPEQTGNQEI
-354 AGPNPDDGI
+354 GPDPDDGI
-363 RFENVSFSYPGA
+363 RFEGVSFTYPGSNSPALNNVS
-375 QTPAL
+375 
-380 KNINLHI
+380 LHI
-387 TPGESLAIV
+387 KPGESLAIV

-405 LIKLLTRLYTPTEGR
+405 LIKLLTRLYTPVSGKIFLEG
-420 ILVDGLDLQEWDTNA
+420 LELKEWD
-435 IREKIG
+435 IEILRRKIG

-460 GDVDNIEDGNQIEEA
+460 GDVEDIEEEPLIEEA
-475 ARKGMADE
+475 ARKGMADV
-483 FVRDLP
+483 FVKDLP
-489 LDYQT
+489 RSYKT

-544 IFEHFNDLTD
+544 IFSHFRDLTA
-554 NRISIIISLGTW
+554 N
-566 FKDGK
+566 K
-571 ELSGGQWQKIA
+571 
-582 LSRAFMRSKADILI
+582 
-596 LDEPTAAIDARAE
+596 
-609 AEIFEHFN
+609 
-617 DLTDNRISIIIS
+617 ISIIIS
-629 HRFSTVRRA
+629 HRFSTVRMA
-638 DHIIVLEKA
+638 DHIIVLEHG
-647 EVLEQGSHQQLLE
+647 EIQEEGSHIELLANE
-660 MDGQYATLFN
+660 GQYATLFN
-670 LQAKG
+670 LQAQG

>member
-1 LDKQNSQNPVKKF
+1 
-14 ISVFQYSGVA
+14 
-24 LEIVWSTSAKLTI
+24 
-37 AMALTTLFA
+37 MAATTLVS

-59 FVDVVSNAF
+59 FVDAVASAI
-68 QDDGSNTAQLRSDAL
+68 QNTGDAAEAARSEVL
-83 YYVFLEAGLVVLMTG
+83 FYVLVEAGLVVIMTG
-98 AQRINTVCQSILRVL
+98 AQKLNTVCQSILRVL

-161 FDLFRDIIALITIGI
+161 FDLARDVVALLTIGI
-176 WLFQFSPYAVLL
+176 WLFQFSAYAVLL
-188 LAVAGVP
+188 LGLAGIP
-195 AFIAEAKFS
+195 AFLAEAKFS

-210 HRRRSAERRMQIYL
+210 HRRRSAERRVQIYL

-243 KMFLQRYVDIF
+243 KLFLQRYVDIF
-254 LNIYKEDR
+254 RKIYKEDR
-262 SLVLR
+262 NLVLR
-267 RGIWGY
+267 RGFWGY
-273 ILGLI
+273 VLGLL

-285 AYGWVGF
+285 AYAWVGF

-311 RLGQNSVTNS
+311 RLGQNAVTNS
-321 LTSINGMYEDNLY
+321 LTAVNGMYEDNLY
-334 LSNLTEFLSHK
+334 LSNLTEYLNHK
-345 VPEQTGEGI
+345 VPETTGNKT
-354 AGPNPDDGI
+354 AGPDPSDGI
-363 RFENVSFSYPGA
+363 RIENVSFFYPGSNI
-375 QTPAL
+375 PAL
-380 KNINLHI
+380 NKVNLHI
-387 TPGESLAIV
+387 RPGESLAIV

-405 LIKLLTRLYTPTEGR
+405 LIKLLTRLYQPSEGT
-420 ILVDGLDLQEWDTNA
+420 IYLEGLDLKDWDIDTL
-435 IREKIG
+435 RKKIG

-452 IVGENIGI
+452 LVGENIGI
-460 GDVDNIEDGNQIEEA
+460 GDVDELEQDELIEEA
-475 ARKGMADE
+475 AEKGMADE
-483 FVRDLP
+483 FVKDLP
-489 LDYQT
+489 QGYKT

-544 IFEHFNDLTD
+544 IFAHFRDLTA
-554 NRISIIISLGTW
+554 N
-566 FKDGK
+566 K
-571 ELSGGQWQKIA
+571 
-582 LSRAFMRSKADILI
+582 
-596 LDEPTAAIDARAE
+596 
-609 AEIFEHFN
+609 
-617 DLTDNRISIIIS
+617 ISIIIS
-629 HRFSTVRRA
+629 HRFSTVRMA

-647 EVLEQGSHQQLLE
+647 EILEEGSHEELLAS
-660 MDGQYATLFN
+660 DGQYATLFN
-670 LQAKG
+670 LQAQG

>member
-1 LDKQNSQNPVKKF
+1 MAIATL
-14 ISVFQYSGVA
+14 
-24 LEIVWSTSAKLTI
+24 LT
-37 AMALTTLFA
+37 

-59 FVDVVSNAF
+59 FVDAVAEAF
-68 QDDGSNTAQLRSDAL
+68 QATGDVADAARSDVL
-83 YYVFLEAGLVVLMTG
+83 FYVLVEAGLVVVMTG
-98 AQRINTVCQSILRVL
+98 AQKLNSVCQSILRVL

-161 FDLFRDIIALITIGI
+161 FDLMRDIIALITIGI
-176 WLFQFSPYAVLL
+176 WLFQFSPFAVLL
-188 LAVAGVP
+188 LGLAGVP
-195 AFIAEAKFS
+195 AFLAEAKFS

-243 KMFLQRYVDIF
+243 KLFLQRYIDIF
-254 LNIYKEDR
+254 TNIYKEDR
-262 SLVLR
+262 NLVLR
-267 RGIWGY
+267 RGFWGY
-273 ILGLI
+273 VLGLV

-311 RLGQNSVTNS
+311 RLGQNAVTNS
-321 LTSINGMYEDNLY
+321 LTSVNGMYEDNLY
-334 LSNLTEFLSHK
+334 LSNLTEYLNHK
-345 VPEQTGEGI
+345 VPEQTGKEQRGI
-354 AGPNPDDGI
+354 DPADGI
-363 RFENVSFSYPGA
+363 RFENVSFYYPGSTTA
-375 QTPAL
+375 AL

-387 TPGESLAIV
+387 KPGESLAIV

-405 LIKLLTRLYTPTEGR
+405 LIKLLTRLYTPSEGK
-420 ILVDGLDLQEWDTNA
+420 IYLEGLELGEWD
-435 IREKIG
+435 IDCLRQKIG

-460 GDVDNIEDGNQIEEA
+460 GDVEDLQDSERISDA
-475 ARKGMADE
+475 AAKGMADT
-483 FVRDLP
+483 FIKDFANG
-489 LDYQT
+489 YNT

-516 SRAFMRSKADILIL
+516 SRAFMRNKADVLIL
-530 DEPTAAIDARAEAE
+530 DEPTAAIDARAEAD
-544 IFEHFNDLTD
+544 IFAHFKDLT
-554 NRISIIISLGTW
+554 
-566 FKDGK
+566 
-571 ELSGGQWQKIA
+571 A
-582 LSRAFMRSKADILI
+582 
-596 LDEPTAAIDARAE
+596 
-609 AEIFEHFN
+609 
-617 DLTDNRISIIIS
+617 NRISIIIS
-629 HRFSTVRRA
+629 HRFSTVRMA

-647 EVLEQGSHQQLLE
+647 EILEQGSHAELLQAN
-660 MDGQYATLFN
+660 GQYATLFN

>member
-1 LDKQNSQNPVKKF
+1 MIDQVNNQEPLSSVRKF
-14 ISVFQYSGVA
+14 FSVFQYSRVA
-24 LEIVWSTSAKLTI
+24 LEIVWSTSAALTM
-37 AMALTTLFA
+37 AMAFSTLVS

-59 FVDVVSNAF
+59 FVDAVASAF
-68 QDDGSNTAQLRSDAL
+68 QQDSAAAEQARDDVLF
-83 YYVFLEAGLVVLMTG
+83 YVFLELGLVVFMTG
-98 AQRINTVCQSILRVL
+98 AQRLNTICQSILRVL

-161 FDLFRDIIALITIGI
+161 FDLLRDLIALITIGI
-176 WLFQFSPYAVLL
+176 FLFQFSVWAVAL
-188 LAVAGVP
+188 LAIAGIP
-195 AFIAEAKFS
+195 AFLAEAKFS

-243 KMFLQRYVDIF
+243 KLFLKRYVDIF
-254 LNIYKEDR
+254 RSMYKEDR
-262 SLVLR
+262 NLVLR
-267 RGIWGY
+267 RGFWGY
-273 ILGLI
+273 VLGLL
-278 ASAAFYF
+278 ASSAFYF

-292 AAIAGAITIGQM
+292 ATIAGAITIGQM

-311 RLGQNSVTNS
+311 RLGQNAVTNS
-321 LTSINGMYEDNLY
+321 LTAINGMYEDNLY
-334 LSNLTEFLSHK
+334 LSNLTEYLEHK
-345 VPEQTGEGI
+345 VPEQTGTETLGFDR
-354 AGPNPDDGI
+354 DDGI
-363 RFENVSFSYPGA
+363 RFEDVSFSYPGSEI
-375 QTPAL
+375 PAL
-380 KNINLHI
+380 NKVSLHI
-387 TPGESLAIV
+387 KPGESLAIV

-405 LIKLLTRLYTPTEGR
+405 LIKLLTRLYSPSKGR
-420 ILVDGLDLQEWDTNA
+420 IFLEGLELKEWDIETL
-435 IREKIG
+435 RQKIG

-460 GDVDNIEDGNQIEEA
+460 GDVDEIEKDPLIEEA
-475 ARKGMADE
+475 AKKGMADV

-489 LDYQT
+489 RSYKT

-530 DEPTAAIDARAEAE
+530 DEPTAAIDAKAEAE
-544 IFEHFNDLTD
+544 IFSHFGDLTD
-554 NRISIIISLGTW
+554 N
-566 FKDGK
+566 K
-571 ELSGGQWQKIA
+571 
-582 LSRAFMRSKADILI
+582 
-596 LDEPTAAIDARAE
+596 
-609 AEIFEHFN
+609 
-617 DLTDNRISIIIS
+617 ISIIIS

-638 DHIIVLEKA
+638 DHIIVLEKG
-647 EVLEQGSHQQLLE
+647 EIQEEGSHSELLDKE
-660 MDGQYATLFN
+660 GHYATLFR
-670 LQAKG
+670 LQAQG

>member
-1 LDKQNSQNPVKKF
+1 MDNQNSQNPLKKF
-14 ISVFQYSGVA
+14 VSVFQYSGVA
-24 LEIVWSTSAKLTI
+24 LQIVWSTSAKLTLV
-37 AMALTTLFA
+37 MALTTLVA

-59 FVDVVSNAF
+59 FVDVVSNVF
-68 QDDGSNTAQLRSDAL
+68 QGNGNNVEQLRSDAL
-83 YYVFLEAGLVVLMTG
+83 YYVLLEAGLVVLMTG
-98 AQRINTVCQSILRVL
+98 AQRVNTICQSILRVL

-161 FDLFRDIIALITIGI
+161 FDLFRDIIALVTIGI

-188 LAVAGVP
+188 LGLAGVP
-195 AFIAEAKFS
+195 AFLAEAKFS

-243 KMFLQRYVDIF
+243 KLFLKRYVDIF

-267 RGIWGY
+267 RGFWGY
-273 ILGLI
+273 VLGLL

-292 AAIAGAITIGQM
+292 AAIAGLITIGQM

-334 LSNLTEFLSHK
+334 LSNLIEYLAHK
-345 VPEQTGEGI
+345 VPEQSGDKT
-354 AGPNPDDGI
+354 AGPRPEDGI
-363 RFENVSFSYPGA
+363 RFENVSFYYPGA
-375 QTPAL
+375 ETPAL
-380 KNINLHI
+380 HKVNLHI
-387 TPGESLAIV
+387 TQGESLAIV

-405 LIKLLTRLYTPTEGR
+405 LIKLLTRLYAPTEGR
-420 ILVDGLDLQEWDTNA
+420 ITVDGMDLQEWDTNA
-435 IREKIG
+435 IRQKIG

-460 GDVDNIEDGNQIEEA
+460 GDVDNIDEENKISEA
-475 ARKGMADE
+475 ARKGLADE
-483 FVRDLP
+483 FIKDLP
-489 LDYQT
+489 LDYKT
-494 QLGTWFKDGK
+494 QLGTWFKEGK

-516 SRAFMRSKADILIL
+516 SRAFMRSQADILIL

-544 IFEHFNDLTD
+544 IFAHFGDLT
-554 NRISIIISLGTW
+554 
-566 FKDGK
+566 
-571 ELSGGQWQKIA
+571 A
-582 LSRAFMRSKADILI
+582 
-596 LDEPTAAIDARAE
+596 
-609 AEIFEHFN
+609 
-617 DLTDNRISIIIS
+617 NRISIIIS
-629 HRFSTVRRA
+629 HRFSTVRMA
-638 DHIIVLEKA
+638 KHIIVLEKA

-660 MDGQYATLFN
+660 QDGQYATLFK

>member
-1 LDKQNSQNPVKKF
+1 
-14 ISVFQYSGVA
+14 
-24 LEIVWSTSAKLTI
+24 
-37 AMALTTLFA
+37 MALTTLVSGF
-46 GVLPAAIASVGGL
+46 LPALIASVGGL

-68 QDDGSNTAQLRSDAL
+68 QDDGSNAEQLRSDAL

-98 AQRINTVCQSILRVL
+98 AQRISTVCQSILRVL

-161 FDLFRDIIALITIGI
+161 FDLFRDVIALTTIGI

-188 LAVAGVP
+188 LGLAGVP
-195 AFIAEAKFS
+195 AFLAEAKFS

-243 KMFLQRYVDIF
+243 RLFLERYVDIF
-254 LNIYKEDR
+254 RNIYKEDR

-267 RGIWGY
+267 RGFWGY
-273 ILGLI
+273 ILGLF

-334 LSNLTEFLSHK
+334 LSNLTEFLEHK
-345 VPEQTGEGI
+345 VPEHTGDKTQ
-354 AGPNPDDGI
+354 GPDPADGI

-380 KNINLHI
+380 NCVNLHI
-387 TPGESLAIV
+387 IPGESLAIV

-405 LIKLLTRLYTPTEGR
+405 LIKLLTRLYVPTEGR
-420 ILVDGLDLQEWDTNA
+420 ILVDGLDLQEWDLDT
-435 IREKIG
+435 IREKVG

-460 GDVDNIEDGNQIEEA
+460 GDVDSIGEHDQISEA
-475 ARKGMADE
+475 ARKGMAE
-483 FVRDLP
+483 AFVKDLP
-489 LDYQT
+489 HKYQT
-494 QLGTWFKDGK
+494 QLGTWFKDGQ

-544 IFEHFNDLTD
+544 IFAHF
-554 NRISIIISLGTW
+554 G
-566 FKDGK
+566 
-571 ELSGGQWQKIA
+571 
-582 LSRAFMRSKADILI
+582 
-596 LDEPTAAIDARAE
+596 
-609 AEIFEHFN
+609 

-629 HRFSTVRRA
+629 HRFSTVRMA
-638 DHIIVLEKA
+638 NHIIVLEKA
-647 EVLEQGSHQQLLE
+647 EIMEQGSHQQLLDL
-660 MDGQYATLFN
+660 DGQYATLFN